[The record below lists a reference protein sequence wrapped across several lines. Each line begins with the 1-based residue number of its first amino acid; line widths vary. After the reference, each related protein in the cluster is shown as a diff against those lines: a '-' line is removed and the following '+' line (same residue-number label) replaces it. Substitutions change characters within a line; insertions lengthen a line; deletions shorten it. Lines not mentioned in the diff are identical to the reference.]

1 MCMGRT
7 LKDVSTLFRSFFF
20 LCVLSFTGRKSK
32 HRKNKDEPIAKSDEI
47 SPDRTS
53 EHVHPREPHLL
64 QEISESPWVY
74 PQSSSRSDDPALPD
88 DDRYLFQHKKR
99 GFAVLIINSK
109 FDYQPERPNADLD
122 RYSMS
127 KMFQQLDF
135 TVILLENL
143 TSRSLLE
150 KMIGMGF
157 FKVKICFSLLLIAVK
172 FK

>member
-1 MCMGRT
+1 MCKDRT
-7 LKDVSTLFRSFFF
+7 LKDVSSLFKSFF
-20 LCVLSFTGRKSK
+20 LCVFSFTGRKFK
-32 HRKNKDEPIAKSDEI
+32 NRKDKDEPKTKSQTDEI
-47 SPDRTS
+47 SPDKTP
-53 EHVHPREPHLL
+53 EHGNPRELQQL
-64 QEISESPWVY
+64 QEISESASGYRRPN
-74 PQSSSRSDDPALPD
+74 DPALPD

-109 FDYQPERPNADLD
+109 FDFQPERPNAYLD

-143 TSRSLLE
+143 TSSTLLE

-157 FKVKICFSLLLIAVK
+157 FKVKICFTLLLIAVK

>member
-1 MCMGRT
+1 MSVHY
-7 LKDVSTLFRSFFF
+7 LDFFLSFFF
-20 LCVLSFTGRKSK
+20 SFTARKSK
-32 HRKNKDEPIAKSDEI
+32 HRKDKDESIAKSQTDDI
-47 SPDRTS
+47 SPDRTPK
-53 EHVHPREPHLL
+53 HGHPREPHQL
-64 QEISESPWVY
+64 QEISESASGYRRPN
-74 PQSSSRSDDPALPD
+74 DPALPD

-109 FDYQPERPNADLD
+109 FDFQPERPNAYLD

-143 TSRSLLE
+143 TSSTLLE

-157 FKVKICFSLLLIAVK
+157 FKVKICFTLLLIAVK

>member
-1 MCMGRT
+1 MGT
-7 LKDVSTLFRSFFF
+7 LKDVSTLFRFFLSFFF
-20 LCVLSFTGRKSK
+20 SFTARKSK
-32 HRKNKDEPIAKSDEI
+32 HRKDKDESISKSQTDEI
-47 SPDRTS
+47 SPDRTPK
-53 EHVHPREPHLL
+53 HGHPREPHQL
-64 QEISESPWVY
+64 QEISESASGYRRPN
-74 PQSSSRSDDPALPD
+74 DPALPD

-143 TSRSLLE
+143 TSSTLLE

-157 FKVKICFSLLLIAVK
+157 FKVKICFTLLLIAVK

>member
-1 MCMGRT
+1 MCKGRT
-7 LKDVSTLFRSFFF
+7 LKDVSTLFRSFFSLF
-20 LCVLSFTGRKSK
+20 FFSFTARISK
-32 HRKNKDEPIAKSDEI
+32 HRKDKDESISKSQTDEI
-47 SPDRTS
+47 SPDRTPK
-53 EHVHPREPHLL
+53 HGHPREPHQL
-64 QEISESPWVY
+64 QEISESAWVY
-74 PQSSSRSDDPALPD
+74 PQSSSRPNDPALPD

-143 TSRSLLE
+143 TSRKLLE

-157 FKVKICFSLLLIAVK
+157 SKSRFASPYF
-172 FK
+172 